1 MRLLCLCLM
10 AGTVAGQRP
19 VASLRTDQQIEA
31 YQKMLAARPGDPRP
45 QNLLAKAYL
54 QKVRESADFSYLDRA
69 SKLVDHVIESDAG
82 NYDAMRLRTEIEL
95 ERHNFAQAAEYSEEL
110 AKIAPNDPWNWGTLG
125 DASMELGN
133 TGRAREAYARM
144 MRLRPNL
151 ASYNRLSYYLW
162 VTGDAAG
169 AVSAMEKAIA
179 AGSVQPEHVAWCLVD
194 LGNLHFK
201 LGRVDEAGQ
210 AFSRALAVFAGYS
223 PAYAG
228 LGRVEAA
235 RGNTQ
240 AAIGHFL
247 RAQAAVP
254 LPEYAA
260 ALESLYLRAGKPAEA
275 RKQLELIDVVDI
287 MARAQGEKT
296 DRKLAVI
303 YADRGRKLDRAL
315 HLATEELKVRQDAYT
330 YDALAWV
337 LFRSGRAEEAEAPAR
352 RALSLGTAEPS
363 FFYHAGRILM
373 ALGKREEG
381 SKLLRR
387 ALELNPE
394 FDIAEAAHAKAALDQ
409 NQGSRAGI
417 RPPDAKP

>member
-1 MRLLCLCLM
+1 MRLVCLCLI
-10 AGTVAGQRP
+10 AGTLAAQRPSPVAG
-19 VASLRTDQQIEA
+19 LRTDRQIEA

-69 SKLVDHVIESDAG
+69 SKLVDRVIESDAG

-95 ERHNFAQAAEYSEEL
+95 ERHHFSQAAEYSEEL

-125 DASMELGN
+125 DASMELGD
-133 TGRAREAYARM
+133 TRRAGEAYLRM
-144 MRLRPNL
+144 IRLRPDL
-151 ASYNRLSYYLW
+151 SSYNRLSYYLW

-169 AVSAMEKAIA
+169 AVSALEQAVA

-201 LGRVDEAGQ
+201 LGRLDQAAL
-210 AFSRALAVFAGYS
+210 AFSRALAAFAGYS

-275 RKQLELIDVVDI
+275 RKQLELIDVVDT

-315 HLATEELKVRQDAYT
+315 HLATEELKVRQDVYT

-337 LFRSGRAEEAEAPAR
+337 LFRNGKAEEAEAPAR

-381 SKLLRR
+381 SKLLRH
-387 ALELNPE
+387 ALDLNPE
-394 FDIAEAAHAKAALDQ
+394 FDIAVAAHAKA
-409 NQGSRAGI
+409 SR
-417 RPPDAKP
+417 DTTQE